1 MFSKPQER
9 YISEHMFHKPQEKSE
24 HSTLLC
30 KPTVACR
37 HIIFPWCF
45 VLLRLARPLSWPAQG
60 ASAGRTLQSLP
71 FRSRF
76 APHLPP
82 GGHDIAAIDDSASL
96 GLESS
101 PCHSDARCRV
111 KWRPPGGRRGRPR
124 AGPMAAADPAS
135 RRVTPT
141 PTPPATHTEKRR
153 TDRAKMPVRRQT
165 LIEYGYAMH
174 KMSPAVLHVINGLLR
189 VKNPRETAN

>member
-9 YISEHMFHKPQEKSE
+9 YISEHMFHKPQINPNMQRYCVNNPRSLVTI
-24 HSTLLC
+24 SF
-30 KPTVACR
+30 
-37 HIIFPWCF
+37 FPWCF
-45 VLLRLARPLSWPAQG
+45 ALLRLAGPLSCPAQG
-60 ASAGRTLQSLP
+60 ASAGRTFQSLP

-141 PTPPATHTEKRR
+141 PTPPATHTEKIR
-153 TDRAKMPVRRQT
+153 TDRFTCFTPKLYRYPLKTGSGNRSFHDFRHLFRSKGT
-165 LIEYGYAMH
+165 
-174 KMSPAVLHVINGLLR
+174 
-189 VKNPRETAN
+189 

>member
-24 HSTLLC
+24 HSTLLY
-30 KPTVACR
+30 KPTVACC
-37 HIIFPWCF
+37 HIIFSWCF

-111 KWRPPGGRRGRPR
+111 KRRPPGGRRGRPR

-153 TDRAKMPVRRQT
+153 TDRVKTHVRRQ
-165 LIEYGYAMH
+165 G
-174 KMSPAVLHVINGLLR
+174 
-189 VKNPRETAN
+189 